1 MQKTKDKVTFKGNP
15 VTLLGNPIEQGDEAP
30 DFTVLDTGLSPKKL
44 SDYNGKVRI
53 LSVFLSIDTGPCS
66 NQTRKFNEEAAKLGD
81 DVTVLTISNDLPF
94 ALARFCG
101 AEGIDNVE
109 TLSDHKDLDFGTKY
123 GFLVEEFRLLARGV
137 VIVDK
142 DNIVQYVEY
151 VPEISEEPD
160 YESALEAVRKL
171 K

>member
-1 MQKTKDKVTFKGNP
+1 
-15 VTLLGNPIEQGDEAP
+15 
-30 DFTVLDTGLSPKKL
+30 
-44 SDYNGKVRI
+44 
-53 LSVFLSIDTGPCS
+53 
-66 NQTRKFNEEAAKLGD
+66 
-81 DVTVLTISNDLPF
+81 
-94 ALARFCG
+94 
-101 AEGIDNVE
+101 
-109 TLSDHKDLDFGTKY
+109 LDFGTKY